1 MSGSRR
7 RELRCLDDR
16 RADVLA
22 SLCETLVPGCAR
34 VGAEVY
40 IDAVL
45 AKAPA
50 PAQQAAVSA
59 IDTLAPHADGGEEAL
74 APLAPTPE
82 FQMIRAMAAEDAPM
96 LERVKSRG
104 WRALSFTVPKAIGFG
119 WATIWRFVPRPVIR
133 TSSGCPGC
141 VNTK

>member
-16 RADVLA
+16 RADALA

-45 AKAPA
+45 ANGPA
-50 PAQQAAVSA
+50 PVREAAFDA
-59 IDTLAPHADGGEEAL
+59 IDTLAPHADGGEDAL

-82 FQMIRAMAAEDAPM
+82 FQMLRAMATEAYYSDFVAPDAAGPGAW
-96 LERVKSRG
+96 EE
-104 WRALSFTVPKAIGFG
+104 IGFVFPL
-119 WATIWRFVPRPVIR
+119 ATKYVKDWSYLGVV
-133 TSSGCPGC
+133 G
-141 VNTK
+141 

>member
-45 AKAPA
+45 AQAP
-50 PAQQAAVSA
+50 PPVQQAAVAA
-59 IDTLAPHADGGEEAL
+59 IDTLAPHAGGGEEAL

-82 FQMIRAMAAEDAPM
+82 FQMIRAMAAEAYYSDFVAPGA
-96 LERVKSRG
+96 EG
-104 WRALSFTVPKAIGFG
+104 PGAWQEIGFVFPL
-119 WATIWRFVPRPVIR
+119 ATKVVKDWSYLGVPA
-133 TSSGCPGC
+133 
-141 VNTK
+141 